1 MDYFDS
7 ISLSEHVRKHG
18 PLAAVEL
25 LPLAKVIAEAL
36 QVAHTQG
43 ILHRDVK
50 PDNVLVRRDATGAWK
65 VKVID
70 FGLAVSQ
77 ELMEATIRPPETP
90 LGEYAIA
97 GTIDYAA
104 PEQMGRLSSG
114 SVGSWSD
121 VYGFARTCYFALLGT
136 PAPDDL
142 ERELLDQRWRK
153 LLGQCAAR
161 KIENRIKTFTE
172 VLERLRELESQV
184 SATRPILKVPTPS
197 TARPTVP
204 PPPPRQPGRVPP
216 RYIERPAVPLSTS
229 HPVGVLFEQPLSQGV
244 PAAEN
249 EATGEQSCSG
259 ADQPKKG
266 PLGAAFG

>member
-1 MDYFDS
+1 
-7 ISLSEHVRKHG
+7 
-18 PLAAVEL
+18 
-25 LPLAKVIAEAL
+25 
-36 QVAHTQG
+36 
-43 ILHRDVK
+43 VK

-77 ELMEATIRPPETP
+77 ELMEATIRPLEAP

-104 PEQMGRLSSG
+104 PEQMGRLGQG
-114 SVGSWSD
+114 SIGTWSD

-142 ERELLDQRWRK
+142 ERELLDERWRK

-161 KIENRIKTFTE
+161 KIENRIKTFAE
-172 VLERLRELESQV
+172 VLERLRELETQLNT
-184 SATRPILKVPTPS
+184 TRPVLKVPTPLK
-197 TARPTVP
+197 PTLP

-216 RYIERPAVPLSTS
+216 RYIERPSVPPATS
-229 HPVGVLFEQPLSQGV
+229 LPVGVLFEQPLTAGV
-244 PAAEN
+244 PRAEN
-249 EATGEQSCSG
+249 EAAAERSSSG
-259 ADQPKKG
+259 PDQPKKG